1 MLYTPLE
8 LIIELHRQYT
18 RQNVVVLRKDV
29 DDCIQRMIAGRR
41 HPLRFLHKKI
51 KVSDFDP
58 GPVLPPV
65 GHLSCHGVKSYCPG

>member
-51 KVSDFDP
+51 KTIVGIRLRPRSSAAP
-58 GPVLPPV
+58 GGSNPTAP
-65 GHLSCHGVKSYCPG
+65 VKSL